1 MSAFMQLN
9 DISMQFPS
17 ISVLQHE
24 KWLWNH
30 VHGSDIDF
38 TTANETAK
46 SSILAEDPQVRPH
59 SGVYRTQPRT
69 VPPNHRV
76 SAMPTATAAEAQKAV
91 WISTAMTSRVASQWH
106 HTVTPRWSHTNHAL
120 IRHYSRARSAHR
132 GNPALTS
139 RKKNITAASAW
150 RHGWKAWLP
159 RTAAPQGPNSP
170 TAPCRVPAH
179 LRSSTAPQGGHPPC
193 PGRAAWGRRTSLR
206 HQGAPSPAERWRH
219 HPATQPCFPRR
230 NGSAGGARRSAV
242 PPTATAVASP
252 APSPT
257 APLS

>member
-46 SSILAEDPQVRPH
+46 SSILAEDSQVRPH
-59 SGVYRTQPRT
+59 SGVYRTHPNLERCPQTTESQQCPLPLQQKPR
-69 VPPNHRV
+69 RLCG
-76 SAMPTATAAEAQKAV
+76 SAQ
-91 WISTAMTSRVASQWH
+91 QWH
-106 HTVTPRWSHTNHAL
+106 HVWHRSDITLSHHDEAIPTTRWYVTTAVPAPPIEATQRW
-120 IRHYSRARSAHR
+120 RHE
-132 GNPALTS
+132 
-139 RKKNITAASAW
+139 KKNITAASAW

-206 HQGAPSPAERWRH
+206 HQGAPSPAER
-219 HPATQPCFPRR
+219 
-230 NGSAGGARRSAV
+230 
-242 PPTATAVASP
+242 
-252 APSPT
+252 
-257 APLS
+257 